1 MFAYFEKHLDWTELA
16 RRTIKDSIED
26 DVPGIAAQLAYY
38 FFLALF
44 PALLFLVALASFF
57 PLYNFSDQLMRLL
70 APVAPVEIVN
80 LLRDQLTSLSNSG
93 DAGLMSIG
101 LLMALWS
108 SSAAMVSVIDAMN
121 RAYDIEDSRP
131 WWKRRLVAIGL
142 TIGLSLFILTSFGLI
157 VAGPWLAN
165 FLGREFGLAPA
176 LHPGVENPA
185 VAVVMLLASTGF
197 GLVYYFAPDAEQEW
211 VWITPGALTATMLWF
226 LASLAFRFYVV
237 NFGNY
242 QDAYG
247 TLGAIILTLL
257 WFYIT
262 GLAMVAGAELSAE
275 IHRVSPWGK
284 TGPTIVGQRKR
295 LGLAASREW
304 FRLHPRRDRLL
315 RAASVTK
322 TRTLANH
329 GFRFMQV
336 LREAWNTSPLIF
348 CSAFCSQSV

>member
-1 MFAYFEKHLDWTELA
+1 MFVYFEKHLDWMELA
-16 RRTIKDSIED
+16 RRTIKDSIQD

-57 PLYNFSDQLMRLL
+57 PLYSFTDQLMRLL
-70 APVAPVEIVN
+70 APMAPAAMLG
-80 LLRDQLTSLSNSG
+80 LLRDQLASLSNRG

-131 WWKRRLVAIGL
+131 WWKRRLVAIAL

-165 FLGREFGLAPA
+165 FLGRELGLAPA
-176 LHPGVENPA
+176 FTLAWKIMQWP
-185 VAVVMLLASTGF
+185 VVLLLASTGF

-211 VWITPGALTATMLWF
+211 VWITPGALVATVLWF
-226 LASLAFRFYVV
+226 LASLAFRYYAV

-242 QDAYG
+242 EEAYG

-257 WFYIT
+257 WFFIT
-262 GLAMVAGAELSAE
+262 GLAMVGGAELSAE

-284 TGPTIVGQRKR
+284 NPGPTIVGQRKR

-304 FRLHPRRDRLL
+304 FRHHPHPSTLL
-315 RAASVTK
+315 GA
-322 TRTLANH
+322 
-329 GFRFMQV
+329 
-336 LREAWNTSPLIF
+336 P
-348 CSAFCSQSV
+348 